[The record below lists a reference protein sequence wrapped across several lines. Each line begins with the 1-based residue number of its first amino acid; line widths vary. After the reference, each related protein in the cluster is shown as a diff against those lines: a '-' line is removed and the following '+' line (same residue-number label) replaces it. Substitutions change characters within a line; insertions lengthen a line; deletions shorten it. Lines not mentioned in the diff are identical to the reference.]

1 MTINMVNT
9 CYVVK
14 YKKFDYIA
22 SLELQNKIR
31 EIKEGDRTF
40 KDFVFLLQHNP
51 VFTIGRQ
58 GTRAEILVSN
68 DSLKSEGI
76 STVNVERGGKV
87 TYHGPG
93 QLVVYFLL
101 DLIKNKL
108 SVPDFVWKMEE
119 TVIKT
124 ILKWEIEG
132 KRREN
137 HPGVWVKIDGIDRKI
152 AAIGARASKKIT
164 SHGLAVNVN
173 TNMNHFGM
181 IIPCGIKTNPPIS
194 MKQILN
200 REIEM
205 AEVYSIYQRIF
216 ENVFQINTEE
226 ISNDELMEKIIN
238 AKN

>member
-1 MTINMVNT
+1 MTINMVNI
-9 CYVVK
+9 CYLVK
-14 YKKFDYIA
+14 YKQLDYVA

-31 EIKEGDRTF
+31 GIKEGDRTF
-40 KDFVFLLQHNP
+40 NDFVFLLQHNP

-68 DSLKSEGI
+68 DILKSERI

-87 TYHGPG
+87 TYHGSG
-93 QLVVYFLL
+93 QLVVYLLL

-124 ILKWEIEG
+124 IQKWEIKG
-132 KRREN
+132 KRRKN

-164 SHGLAVNVN
+164 SHGLALNVN
-173 TNMNHFGM
+173 TNMKHFEM
-181 IIPCGIKTNPPIS
+181 IIPCGIKSNPPIS

-200 REIEM
+200 WEIEM
-205 AEVYSIYQRIF
+205 TEVYNTYERIF
-216 ENVFQINTEE
+216 EDVFQINTEE
-226 ISNDELMEKIIN
+226 ISSDELMEKIKY